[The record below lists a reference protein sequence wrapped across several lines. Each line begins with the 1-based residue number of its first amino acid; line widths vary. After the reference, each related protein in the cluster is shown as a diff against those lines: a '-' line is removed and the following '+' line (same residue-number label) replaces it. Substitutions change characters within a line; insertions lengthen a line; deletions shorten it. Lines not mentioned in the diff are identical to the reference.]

1 MKSFADTCWDW
12 SEIKVEIE
20 ESLKKIDQGFAGDP
34 AQVEVYVEQLLG
46 AADELKKLRLDLIDH
61 AHLMVPSSRRLKTYR
76 AARVPPLRG
85 ARTRRAATS

>member
-1 MKSFADTCWDW
+1 MRSFADTCWDW

-46 AADELKKLRLDLIDH
+46 AAGELEKLRPDLIDH
-61 AHLMVPSSRRLKTYR
+61 AHLMVPPLVDLEPIEQLGSL
-76 AARVPPLRG
+76 PLRG